1 MTDTTTAPDQLRNV
15 SLSAITVRDGFNPR
29 GAFDE
34 GALERMAQTMR
45 EGGVLQPLLVHPAET
60 DGEFELVDGERRY
73 RAAFRA
79 GLTEVP
85 VLIRARGEDAGG
97 LVSALTANFHRADHT
112 PVEEAHAFA
121 RLLDAGLTRRGI
133 CERLQVSRELV
144 RERLEILTLP
154 EELHQ
159 HVDAGL
165 IPLGAVKVLAGLTK
179 IHADLPACALRRVLD
194 EPEDSWRRRVSW
206 NDVIED
212 PIGAITTQYGD
223 EEPSLPEGVFE
234 AFAQYPLS
242 AFNLGA
248 TGDKDLA
255 ALTKLNPAYADL
267 DQLTVTFDA
276 EMVERAATLGA
287 AHRSEHGHSAV
298 IVGQDVAEQL
308 IGDLLKTRL
317 KDERARSRREREA
330 TTDAGEASTSEPET
344 GEEAEARRRQGRQA
358 ERERRTSAQAFNLEL
373 GISVLKAFAK
383 VRVDA
388 RVLQVLSAVSFKDDL
403 EALATRG
410 ARYGLPGWPGEE
422 TGARGKTKPTYLER
436 YQVGA
441 KAHEFLAAATN
452 ASEIA
457 GRCLALAVMAVLAD
471 EECIARS
478 NRSMVSLHEYRPASY
493 VVPGST
499 EAGLPWRRQV
509 VELIED
515 LAIERLPEHLT
526 VRVREERERTR
537 AEQERLAEEERAAE
551 QADLS
556 MRARLAELIPE
567 ERLDALRE
575 FGAEY
580 GRHTERTHH
589 LREHILTMN
598 ASQPDGAD
606 ETGVSS
612 TSDAADGGPGEPAL
626 EA

>member
-1 MTDTTTAPDQLRNV
+1 MTETTTAPDQLRSV
-15 SLSAITVRDGFNPR
+15 PLSAITVRDGFNPR

-45 EGGVLQPLLVHPAET
+45 AGGVLQPLLVQPAET

-85 VLIRARGEDAGG
+85 VLVRARGEDAGG

-121 RLLDAGLTRRGI
+121 RLLDAGLTRKGI
-133 CERLQVSRELV
+133 CDRLQVSRELV

-165 IPLGAVKVLAGLTK
+165 IPLGAVKVLAALTK
-179 IHADLPACALRRVLD
+179 IHPDLPACALRRVLD

-206 NDVIED
+206 SDVIED

-223 EEPSLPEGVFE
+223 EEPNLPEGVFE

-242 AFNLGA
+242 AFNLDA
-248 TGDKDLA
+248 TADKDLA

-267 DQLTVTFDA
+267 DQVTVTFDA

-287 AHRSEHGHSAV
+287 AHRSERGHSAV
-298 IVGQDVAEQL
+298 IVGRDVAEQL
-308 IGDLLKTRL
+308 IADLLKMRL

-330 TTDAGEASTSEPET
+330 TTGEASTSDRET
-344 GEEAEARRRQGRQA
+344 SEEAEARRRHEREA
-358 ERERRTSAQAFNLEL
+358 ERERRRSAQAFNLEL
-373 GISVLKAFAK
+373 GIAVLKAFAK
-383 VRVDA
+383 VRLDA
-388 RVLQVLSAVSFKDDL
+388 RVLQVLTAVSFKDDL
-403 EALATRG
+403 EALAMRG
-410 ARYGLPGWPGEE
+410 ARYGFPGWPGEE
-422 TGARGKTKPTYLER
+422 TSARGKTKPTYLER
-436 YQVGA
+436 YQIGA
-441 KAHEFLAAATN
+441 KAHEFLAGATN

-457 GRCLALAVMAVLAD
+457 GRCLALAVMATLAD
-471 EECIARS
+471 EECVARS

-499 EAGLPWRRQV
+499 ETGLPWRRQV

-526 VRVREERERTR
+526 LRVREERERTR
-537 AEQERLAEEERAAE
+537 AEQERLADQERAAE
-551 QADLS
+551 EADLTL
-556 MRARLAELIPE
+556 RGRLADLTPD
-567 ERLDALRE
+567 ERLEALRE
-575 FGAEY
+575 FGAEN

-589 LREHILTMN
+589 LREHILTLN
-598 ASQPDGAD
+598 ASQPDSAD
-606 ETGVSS
+606 ETDVSN
-612 TSDAADGGPGEPAL
+612 TSDAASSPGEQAL